1 MTSQGVQ
8 IKTVAALVAGAA
20 VVGAGVGLLWTPKS
34 GADSRREISRYAKK
48 TQEEAARLGNSVKS
62 SVDKAMEYGKT
73 LLPKKGAQVIDT
85 AA

>member
-1 MTSQGVQ
+1 MTGQGVQ
-8 IKTVAALVAGAA
+8 IKTVAALIASAA
-20 VVGAGVGLLWTPKS
+20 VVGAGVGLLCTPKS
-34 GADSRREISRYAKK
+34 GADTRREISRYAKK

-73 LLPKKGAQVIDT
+73 LLPRKGGQATDT